1 MAIVPHDAD
10 QETLAVAENCRASLT
25 TTVGFVG
32 RIENAEAVA
41 LDPERATLLVPAEVV
56 NARVAV
62 KLPAAVGLKTRL
74 AEQLAAAARLAPQV
88 LVEIAKTA
96 AFVPEMATLLI
107 VMAAV
112 VPLLRV
118 ADCAG
123 LVAPGAVLPNDR
135 VVGLALTVPPVVPVP
150 VPDSATVC
158 GLLLAVSVKLRVAV
172 RVPVVVGEKTMVAV
186 QLADAARVVPQVLL
200 DIL

>member
-1 MAIVPHDAD
+1 
-10 QETLAVAENCRASLT
+10 LT

-172 RVPVVVGEKTMVAV
+172 RVPVVVGANTMVAV
-186 QLADAARVVPQVLL
+186 QLAEAARVVPQVLL

>member
-1 MAIVPHDAD
+1 MPHDAD

-32 RIENAEAVA
+32 RIENAADVA
-41 LDPERATLLVPAEVV
+41 LDPERDTFCGLLPAVSV
-56 NARVAV
+56 NARVAIKV
-62 KLPAAVGLKTRL
+62 PAAVGLKTTL
-74 AEQLAAAARLAPQV
+74 AEQLAAAARLTPQV
-88 LVEIAKTA
+88 LLKIAKST
-96 AFVPEMATLLI
+96 AFVPEMVTLPM

-112 VPLLRV
+112 VPSLRV

-158 GLLLAVSVKLRVAV
+158 GLLLAVSLKFRVAV